1 MRLALS
7 VLLIAHG
14 VAHIVGFV
22 VPWKLMVS
30 PEVPYRTTILAGTI
44 DIGDSG
50 VRIVGVFWLMAGL
63 AFVLLGSAL
72 LAGMTVRAYLFA
84 MLGVSL
90 TLCAVGWPDARIG
103 VVVNVVVIAILLSM
117 RQLGV
122 ASS

>member
-14 VAHIVGFV
+14 VAHLVGFV
-22 VPWKLMVS
+22 VPWKLMAS
-30 PEVPYRTTILAGTI
+30 PEMPYRTTILAGRI

-50 VRIVGVFWLMAGL
+50 VRAIGVFWLMAGL

-72 LAGMTVRAYLFA
+72 LAGIGIRAWLFA

-90 TLCAVGWPDARIG
+90 ALCAVGLPDARFGI
-103 VVVNVVVIAILLSM
+103 VVNLVLIALLLAM

-122 ASS
+122 VSS